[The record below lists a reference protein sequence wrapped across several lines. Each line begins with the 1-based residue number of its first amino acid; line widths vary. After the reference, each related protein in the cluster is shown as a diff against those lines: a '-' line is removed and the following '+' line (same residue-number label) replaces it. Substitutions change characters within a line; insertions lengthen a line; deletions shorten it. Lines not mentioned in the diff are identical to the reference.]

1 MEDKIIK
8 FVLDIGSLKIKL
20 LAGLLTDSGQKLE
33 VLKYIEVDTN
43 GLKKGKIEE
52 EEKIVESLISAVQ
65 LMEEELKLK
74 MSRVSIGIGGV
85 NIISKTKNIKIV
97 LEEER
102 EIKEEDI
109 EDLFKVA
116 KNELKNEEEEV
127 IAEEYYNLKINKSG
141 IVKNPIGLQGKELQG
156 DIHLVLIKKEDIDK
170 VREIISRAGLE
181 IEGIYLSSY
190 AAAKSTLSD
199 EEKQMG
205 VASIDIGEET
215 TDIIIYK
222 NNKMIYTKS
231 LSLGGRYYCSDLEY
245 IYKISKEEAKI
256 VLEKILSTSVNE
268 EKILVGKKTVYVKE
282 IKDAINARTDDFVK
296 VIRKAIK
303 ESGFTGYLGK
313 GVSLTGG
320 AIEIDGMFE
329 WIKGNLGY
337 STKKAYPIQLR
348 GAEGKNSRMS
358 VCIGILLDVM
368 EKEYNNIGKMKSEEE
383 INEDILKT
391 EETNIEKK
399 ETNDGRE
406 ESKGIKLKI
415 KEWFSNFI

>member
-8 FVLDIGSLKIKL
+8 FVLDIGSLKTKL
-20 LAGLLTDSGQKLE
+20 LAGQLTDSGRKLE

-52 EEKIVESLISAVQ
+52 EEKVVESLISIVQ

-74 MSRVSIGIGGV
+74 ISKVSIGIGGV
-85 NIISKTKNIKIV
+85 NIISKTKNIRIV

-116 KNELKNEEEEV
+116 KNELKSEEEEV

-170 VREIISRAGLE
+170 VREVISRAGLE
-181 IEGIYLSSY
+181 IENVYLSSY
-190 AAAKSTLSD
+190 AAAKSTLSS

-245 IYKISKEEAKI
+245 IHKISKEEAKV
-256 VLEKILSTSVNE
+256 VLEKILSTNMTE
-268 EKILVGKKTVYVKE
+268 EKILVGKRMVYVKE

-296 VIRKAIK
+296 VIRKAVK

-348 GAEGKNSRMS
+348 GAENKNPRMS
-358 VCIGILLDVM
+358 VCIGILLDIM
-368 EKEYNNIGKMKSEEE
+368 EKEYISIGRIKSEEE
-383 INEDILKT
+383 VNEDILKT
-391 EETNIEKK
+391 EKMNTEKK
-399 ETNDGRE
+399 EINDGKE